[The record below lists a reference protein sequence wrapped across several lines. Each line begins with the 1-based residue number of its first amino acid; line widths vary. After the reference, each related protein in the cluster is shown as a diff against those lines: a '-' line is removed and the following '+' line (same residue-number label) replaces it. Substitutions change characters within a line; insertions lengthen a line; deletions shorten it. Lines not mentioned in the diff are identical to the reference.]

1 MIMASWFKKSLL
13 QDIWHKS
20 GVDKLSSREKWVLF
34 GGIGFVLCF
43 LVVQLVVA
51 PVLDA
56 RSNLQKSIARKKQEL
71 IEIKN
76 LQQEYRTLKSKEGT
90 IQARINQRG
99 AGFTLF
105 TFLDQQA
112 NEAKVKKQ
120 IKYMKPSTVDGDEL
134 NEAMVELKLQQIPLS
149 DLVGFIRLIESG
161 ENVVFIK
168 RFSIQESS
176 DMQGFFDAILQVVTF
191 EKKG

>member
-1 MIMASWFKKSLL
+1 MAPWLNKNFL
-13 QDIWHKS
+13 QDIRLKS
-20 GVDKLSSREKWVLF
+20 GIDKLNNREKWVLV

-43 LVVQLVVA
+43 LVVQLVVM
-51 PVLDA
+51 PVIDA
-56 RSNLQKSIARKKQEL
+56 RTSLQKSIARKKQEL
-71 IEIKN
+71 VEIKV
-76 LQQEYRTLKSKEGT
+76 LQQEYRTLKSAEGT

-112 NEAKVKKQ
+112 NVAKVKKQ
-120 IKYMKPSTVDGDEL
+120 INYMKPSTVDGDEL
-134 NEAMVELKLQQIPLS
+134 NEAMVEMKLQQISLS
-149 DLVGFIRLIESG
+149 DLIGFIRLIES
-161 ENVVFIK
+161 ERDVVSIK
-168 RFSIQESS
+168 RFSIQESG

>member
-1 MIMASWFKKSLL
+1 MASWFKKSFL
-13 QDIWHKS
+13 QDIRDKS
-20 GVDKLSSREKWVLF
+20 GVDKLSNREKWVLF

-43 LVVQLVVA
+43 LAVQLVVV
-51 PVLDA
+51 PVFDA
-56 RSNLQKSIARKKQEL
+56 RSNLQKSIAKKKQEL

-99 AGFTLF
+99 PGFTLF

-134 NEAMVELKLQQIPLS
+134 NEAMVEMKLQQITLS
-149 DLVGFIRLIESG
+149 DLVGFIRLIESE

-168 RFSIQESS
+168 RFSIQESG
-176 DMQGFFDAILQVVTF
+176 DVQGFFDAILQVVTF

>member
-1 MIMASWFKKSLL
+1 MVSWFNKSLL
-13 QDIWHKS
+13 RDIRQKT
-20 GVDKLSSREKWVLF
+20 GIDKLNSREKWVLF

-43 LVVQLVVA
+43 LVVQLVVV
-51 PVLDA
+51 PVIDA
-56 RSNLQKSIARKKQEL
+56 RNTLQKSIARKKQEL
-71 IEIKN
+71 VEIKN
-76 LQQEYRTLKSKEGT
+76 LQQEYQTLKSREGT

-112 NEAKVKKQ
+112 NVAKVKKQ

-134 NEAMVELKLQQIPLS
+134 NEAMVEMKLQQITLS
-149 DLVGFIRLIESG
+149 DLIGFIRLIES
-161 ENVVFIK
+161 EKDVVFIK
-168 RFSIQESS
+168 RFSIQESG
-176 DMQGFFDAILQVVTF
+176 DTQGFFDAVLQIVTF

>member
-1 MIMASWFKKSLL
+1 MVSWFNKKVLK
-13 QDIWHKS
+13 DIWEKS
-20 GVDKLSSREKWVLF
+20 GIEKLDSRERWVLF

-43 LVVQLVVA
+43 LLLQLVIV

-56 RSNLQKSIARKKQEL
+56 RSNLEKSIARKKQEL
-71 IEIKN
+71 TKIRG
-76 LQQEYRTLKSKEGT
+76 LQQEYYSLKSEEGT
-90 IQARINQRG
+90 IQTRINQRG

-105 TFLDQQA
+105 TFLDRQA

-134 NEAMVELKLQQIPLS
+134 NEAMVEMKLQQITLTA
-149 DLVGFIRLIESG
+149 LVEFIRLVESE
-161 ENVVFIK
+161 ENVFFIR
-168 RFSIQESS
+168 RFSIQESG
-176 DMQGFFDAILQVVTF
+176 DTQGYFDSILQIVTF

>member
-1 MIMASWFKKSLL
+1 MASWFKKSLL

-20 GVDKLSSREKWVLF
+20 GVDKLSSREKWAVF

-99 AGFTLF
+99 PGFTLF

-134 NEAMVELKLQQIPLS
+134 NEAMVEMKLQQIPLR
-149 DLVGFIRLIESG
+149 DLIDFIRLIESE

-176 DMQGFFDAILQVVTF
+176 DVQGFFDAILQVVTF

>member
-1 MIMASWFKKSLL
+1 MASWFKRSLL
-13 QDIWHKS
+13 RDGWHKS

-120 IKYMKPSTVDGDEL
+120 IKYMKPSMVDGDEL
-134 NEAMVELKLQQIPLS
+134 NEAMVEMKLQQIPLS
-149 DLVGFIRLIESG
+149 DLVGFIRLIESA

-176 DMQGFFDAILQVVTF
+176 DMQGLFDAILQVVTF